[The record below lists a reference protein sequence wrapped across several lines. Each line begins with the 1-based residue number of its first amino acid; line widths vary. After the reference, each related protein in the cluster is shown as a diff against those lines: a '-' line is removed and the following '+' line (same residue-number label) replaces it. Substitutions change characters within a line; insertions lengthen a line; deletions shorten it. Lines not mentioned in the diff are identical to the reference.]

1 MATLQSHPTLS
12 AAGPAAEQLPDV
24 RLRHFPVSWFSVVM
38 GLAGF
43 TVAVGKAEKA
53 WGLAVPISSLLLA
66 LTALVA
72 LVLALLYGL
81 KWLRHPV
88 DARAEWRHPVKL
100 AFVPTA
106 SIALLLLSVA
116 TLHSAPEVSRAL
128 WGVGAAA
135 HLALTL
141 MVMSSW
147 IHHEHYQIQHLNP
160 AWFIPV
166 VGNILVPIAGV
177 QHAPVELSWF
187 FWSIGIFF
195 WPVLTAIL
203 LHRLIFNGSLP
214 ERLMPTLFI
223 FIAPPAVG
231 FIAYVQLTGGV
242 DHFARILYSLAGFF
256 TLLLFTQWRV
266 FSRLKFFL
274 SWWAYSFPLAA
285 MTIASFVMAERT
297 QSALLGTV
305 AGVLVA
311 GLSLLVAGLLV
322 RTALAVRRREICVDG
337 H

>member
-1 MATLQSHPTLS
+1 MHAIPTLP
-12 AAGPAAEQLPDV
+12 ATGPAPAAVPND
-24 RLRHFPVSWFSVVM
+24 RLRHFPVSWFSTVM
-38 GLAGF
+38 GLAGY
-43 TVAVGKAEKA
+43 TVAVGKAEQA
-53 WGLAVPISSLLLA
+53 WGSPWHLSGVLLA
-66 LTALVA
+66 LTGLVA

-81 KWLRHPV
+81 KILRHRADV
-88 DARAEWRHPVKL
+88 VAEWRHPVKL
-100 AFVPTA
+100 AFVPTM

-116 TLHSAPEVSRAL
+116 TLHVAPALSRVL
-128 WGVGAAA
+128 WTVGAAA
-135 HLALTL
+135 HLVLTL
-141 MVMSSW
+141 AVMSSW
-147 IHHEHYQIQHLNP
+147 IHHEHYQVQHLNP

-177 QHAPVELSWF
+177 QHGPVELSWF

-203 LHRLIFNGSLP
+203 LQRLIFNGSLP

-242 DHFARILYSLAGFF
+242 DTFARILFSLAAFF
-256 TLLLFTQWRV
+256 TLLLLTQWRV

-285 MTIASFVMAERT
+285 MTIAAFVMADRT
-297 QSALLGTV
+297 HSSLVATAAGVLL
-305 AGVLVA
+305 AGLTVLVA
-311 GLSLLVAGLLV
+311 GLVW
-322 RTALAVRRREICVDG
+322 RTARAVRRHEICVEG